1 MLRNNPKATIR
12 EDEEYLDAEVAPR
25 TPENSVVTA
34 GVVLSSPSTTFGR
47 EHHPDNNQVIESQ
60 FASKEFD
67 DDFHKKRNFSFDWFF
82 WTMLGMTIVLFTL
95 VGYGFGSGLYLPN
108 KGTVGVDAIDNPN
121 DATSLSTSDG
131 SLFKGETPSDTLIKP
146 ETNRQ
151 DYKYSIMTL
160 LGLPIVMEGDSAQA
174 QAIDWLAFDD
184 EPLFDPN
191 AMVIQEDQVKE
202 RLTQRYALVVWYF
215 DQGGPAMWTT
225 LNREES
231 AGWIANGAGVHECN
245 WRGIDCDYASVSDG
259 RVIGLRLSPIGGL
272 LLTGS
277 SVSSELGLLTGLQ
290 RIDFSDQRL
299 QGKIPNSWALL
310 TNLGKLLNLEL
321 EESNCV
327 LKYIGASHSHN

>member
-1 MLRNNPKATIR
+1 MLRYNPKATIR

-34 GVVLSSPSTTFGR
+34 GVVLSSPSTIIGR
-47 EHHPDNNQVIESQ
+47 EQHPDQTNQVLESQ
-60 FASKEFD
+60 FASKDFD
-67 DDFHKKRNFSFDWFF
+67 DDFNKKRNFSFDWFI
-82 WTMLGMTIVLFTL
+82 WTMLGMTIVLLTL

-108 KGTVGVDAIDNPN
+108 KTTVGGDAIANSN
-121 DATSLSTSDG
+121 DAASLAASDG
-131 SLFKGETPSDTLIKP
+131 SLSEGETPALSLTNP

-191 AMVIQEDQVKE
+191 AMETQEDQHKE

-231 AGWIANGAGVHECN
+231 AGWIVNGAGVHECN
-245 WRGIDCDYASVSDG
+245 WRGIDCDYTEISDG
-259 RVIGLRLSPIGGL
+259 KVIGLRLSPIGGL

-290 RIDFSDQRL
+290 RIDFADQRI

-310 TNLGKLLNLEL
+310 TNLGM
-321 EESNCV
+321 C
-327 LKYIGASHSHN
+327 